1 MEQEAITRY
10 RVVYSKKGMLRF
22 CGHLDMQRLWERAL
36 RRSGLPMRYSQGF
49 NPKARLNLATAL
61 PLGYISSYEVL
72 DFWMNELLPESEVQ
86 QILQRNLPVDLV
98 ISSVALVANE
108 LPSLQ
113 SSVTASDFAV
123 RFPHEYDFEALIEK
137 VERLKGS
144 GTLMR
149 TKRGKTYDLMPLIE
163 AIALNEIDGK
173 PVLQLR
179 MSARPGATGRPDEVL
194 DAMGI
199 DSNACIIERTGISY

>member
-1 MEQEAITRY
+1 MEQEAIARY

-36 RRSGLPMRYSQGF
+36 RRSGLPVRYSQGF
-49 NPKARLNLATAL
+49 SPKARLNLATAL
-61 PLGYISSYEVL
+61 PLGYVSACEVL

-86 QILQRNLPVDLV
+86 QILQRNLPVDLL
-98 ISSVALVANE
+98 ISSVSLVANE

-113 SSVTASDFAV
+113 SSVTASDFVV
-123 RFPHEYDFEALIEK
+123 RLPHEYDFEALNEK
-137 VERLKGS
+137 LERLKES

-149 TKRGKTYDLMPLIE
+149 TKRGKTYDLLPLIE

-199 DSNACIIERTGISY
+199 DSNACIVERTGISY